1 MFSKTVDK
9 TTHES
14 EKLNTEKEKRR
25 IARLKERRAT
35 LILGKNWIHTWYILL
50 KVFNFYPKNLFSGM
64 IMGSFIACWLPFFLL
79 YVISPVCPICPVS
92 ALHNVKQDL
101 TSVSF
106 FKPEPTSDAGLC
118 VPVTLFSTAFW
129 LGYSNSAFNPVFFTF
144 QKKILAIAIKKF
156 GF

>member
-1 MFSKTVDK
+1 MHSKTVDK

-35 LILGKNWIHTWYILL
+35 LILGKIWIHTKLL
-50 KVFNFYPKNLFSGM
+50 TFPKQKTLDFSGM
-64 IMGSFIACWLPFFLL
+64 IMGSFIACWLPFFVL

-92 ALHNVKQDL
+92 VFHNVKQDL
-101 TSVSF
+101 IFVSF
-106 FKPEPTSDAGLC
+106 FKPEPISEVGLC
-118 VPVTLFSTAFW
+118 VPGTLFSTAFW

-144 QKKILAIAIKKF
+144 PKKVVQL
-156 GF
+156 